1 MECRRSLDHSCC
13 RATTTTSMTMPCSGA
28 RSGAMR
34 SGGSPHGIVDHWR
47 CRRIRCCAARGRQAG
62 RARRRHEDYR
72 SRNLRRRVA
81 FRRARR
87 NDPPDQVHA
96 GPRTASRLR
105 RPRAYHRP
113 GRGPSTQHG
122 RPRFPSHSVG
132 PSLRTQPR
140 AIGPPPAA
148 VGRALVD
155 PGRRAGDDRGRRQPR
170 QTRPE
175 GRCACRR
182 AHSSGRDRCAGQLA
196 RSAIST
202 AFVDILSI
210 DALSDG
216 EIAEIL
222 SRAAQFFTGNRGRRS
237 AERLHGKIVFNLFYE
252 NSTRTAMS
260 FATAAHRLG
269 ASAIS
274 LSVERSSVQKGE
286 TLEDT
291 ARTLNAMRPDALVI
305 RHRENGAPA
314 AVALVMD
321 APVLNAGDGT
331 NEHPTQALLD
341 AATIQHRLGNL
352 EGLKVAICGD
362 IRHSRVA
369 RSSAK
374 LLPRLGAEVRL
385 AGPPSLMPDGI
396 PPLLIDDA
404 ICGAD
409 VVMMLRVQRER
420 LEEDLGDAPGEY
432 LARYGLTRERLATAS
447 PQAVVMHPGPM
458 NRGVEIDSG
467 IADDPDRSLIT
478 LQVEMGVAVRMA
490 CLEIVVGS
498 TASSALRR

>member
-1 MECRRSLDHSCC
+1 M
-13 RATTTTSMTMPCSGA
+13 
-28 RSGAMR
+28 
-34 SGGSPHGIVDHWR
+34 
-47 CRRIRCCAARGRQAG
+47 
-62 RARRRHEDYR
+62 
-72 SRNLRRRVA
+72 
-81 FRRARR
+81 
-87 NDPPDQVHA
+87 
-96 GPRTASRLR
+96 
-105 RPRAYHRP
+105 
-113 GRGPSTQHG
+113 
-122 RPRFPSHSVG
+122 
-132 PSLRTQPR
+132 
-140 AIGPPPAA
+140 
-148 VGRALVD
+148 
-155 PGRRAGDDRGRRQPR
+155 
-170 QTRPE
+170 
-175 GRCACRR
+175 
-182 AHSSGRDRCAGQLA
+182 
-196 RSAIST
+196 
-202 AFVDILSI
+202 DILSI

-222 SRAAQFFTGNRGRRS
+222 ERSAQFFAGNRGRRS

-274 LSVERSSVQKGE
+274 LSVERSSIQKGE

-314 AVALVMD
+314 AVALIVD

-341 AATIQHRLGNL
+341 AATIRQRLGRI

-369 RSSAK
+369 RSNAK

-385 AGPPSLMPDGI
+385 AGPPGLAPDGMSV
-396 PPLLIDDA
+396 DEA
-404 ICGAD
+404 IAGAD

-447 PQAVVMHPGPM
+447 ESAVVMHPGPM
-458 NRGVEIDSG
+458 NRGVEIDPSV
-467 IADDPDRSLIT
+467 ADDPERSLIA
-478 LQVEMGVAVRMA
+478 LQVEMGVATRMA
-490 CLEIVVGS
+490 CLELVVGS
-498 TASSALRR
+498 AAR